1 MKSQVHCHLW
11 LLACSL
17 LMAPVFAADL
27 DGRLYDTFYLDGEK
41 QTYVLT
47 IRADGS
53 FEVMGP
59 DGRKGSGRIN
69 ATKREIGFMGS
80 ASRHF
85 AYGFDGANLLL
96 MPTDKDAPAAGDVL
110 GEMPPRRDNET
121 LRWIARATWIKL
133 HPEAVLVPAPAV
145 AGGTGSGAG
154 GGAGLEGLLEVE
166 RTRGRQAAQTEAE
179 FRLYMAAGDREYYAG
194 RLAEAKKQYEYAQRF
209 KPEDAETRRRINEL
223 NQKLAGGTGGFEI
236 PGVNQNT
243 GTVAGATGASE
254 EQILALVRNGRL
266 DEAQRLAAENFRMNP
281 NSLRASR
288 LSAAADQARAAERTA
303 TGVQAA
309 LQRAQRAAQEAQGY
323 DANDATARRVSEMAA
338 QQNAVAAQ
346 AQAQAR
352 DRLQQYDFDGVA
364 RAHESARSAARTAS
378 AECASAADSYTK
390 RAEEAGEFKG
400 LKIGDLKIFG
410 VDTETKKSRKWS
422 ALADT
427 FKGLTKETSDLA
439 P

>member
-1 MKSQVHCHLW
+1 MKSQVRGCFW
-11 LLACSL
+11 LLAGVL
-17 LMAPVFAADL
+17 LAIPAFAADL
-27 DGRLYDTFYLDGEK
+27 DGRLYETFYLDGDK
-41 QTYVLT
+41 QTYVLV

-53 FEVMGP
+53 FEVTGP

-69 ATKREIGFMGS
+69 ATKREIGFMGA

-85 AYGFDGANLLL
+85 AYGFDGTSLLL
-96 MPTDKDAPAAGDVL
+96 MPTDKDAPAAGEVL

-121 LRWIARATWIKL
+121 LRWVARAAWIKL
-133 HPEAVLVPAPAV
+133 HPEAVLVAAPAV

-154 GGAGLEGLLEVE
+154 GGAGLESLIEVE

-209 KPEDAETRRRINEL
+209 KPEDTETRRRINEL

-243 GTVAGATGASE
+243 GTAAGASE
-254 EQILALVRNGRL
+254 EQILALARNGRL

-281 NSLRASR
+281 NSLKASR

-303 TGVQAA
+303 TGVQAV

-323 DANDATARRVSEMAA
+323 DANDATARRVNEITA

-352 DRLQQYDFDGVA
+352 DRLLQYDFDGVA
-364 RAHESARSAARTAS
+364 RAHENARAAARATS
-378 AECASAADSYTK
+378 AECTSAADSYTK

-410 VDTETKKSRKWS
+410 MDTETKKSRKWS
-422 ALADT
+422 GLADT
-427 FKGLTKETSDLA
+427 FKGLAKEAGDLA